1 MNWGKGLTVAMI
13 LFMGFIIYLTVIKL
27 QKTLDLEVENYYE
40 REINY
45 EQEIQA
51 QRNANMFEKIMIK
64 NDDEFIVLSIPET
77 IDMANVKVLFI
88 RPNDKNLDKTFHF
101 EDTKIL
107 LIRKDELKIGKYKLE
122 ITYRI
127 GDKECL
133 QKEEIVI

>member
-1 MNWGKGLTVAMI
+1 MNWGKGLTIAMA
-13 LFMGFIIYLTVIKL
+13 LFMGFIITLTVIKL
-27 QKTLDLEVENYYE
+27 QKTSDLEVENYYE

-51 QRNANMFEKIMIK
+51 QRNANLFDKLLIK
-64 NDDEFIVLSIPET
+64 NDDEFIVLTIPEAT
-77 IDMANVKVLFI
+77 DMTDVKVLFI
-88 RPNDKNLDKTFHF
+88 RPNDKNLDKPFHF
-101 EDTKIL
+101 EDTKML
-107 LIRKDELKIGKYKLE
+107 LIRKDDLKTGKYKLE

>member
-27 QKTLDLEVENYYE
+27 QKTSDLEVENYYE

-64 NDDEFIVLSIPET
+64 NDDEFVVFTIPEDV
-77 IDMANVKVLFI
+77 DMSKAKVLFI
-88 RPNDKNLDKTFHF
+88 RPNDKNLDKPFYF
-101 EDTKIL
+101 ESTKML
-107 LIRKDELKIGKYKLE
+107 LVRKDELQVGKYKLE
-122 ITYRI
+122 ISYRI
-127 GDKECL
+127 GSKECL
-133 QKEEIVI
+133 QKEEIIV

>member
-27 QKTLDLEVENYYE
+27 QKTSDLEVENYYE

-64 NDDEFIVLSIPET
+64 NDDEFVVFTIPEDV
-77 IDMANVKVLFI
+77 DMSKAKVLFI
-88 RPNDKNLDKTFHF
+88 RPNDKNLDKPFYF
-101 EDTKIL
+101 ESTKML
-107 LIRKDELKIGKYKLE
+107 LVRKDELQVGKYKLE
-122 ITYRI
+122 ISYRI
-127 GDKECL
+127 GSKGCL
-133 QKEEIVI
+133 QK